1 MGARQKRAARPAR
14 PVVTFD
20 DAMVDAAV
28 RAAHDGPAKT
38 LETAIDRLFTAAD
51 DATDTA
57 LSVAGDLVLGALF
70 TRGWQPNDVVR
81 ATDPAHRPWAATM
94 IRRRMRS
101 YPSDR
106 VAELWTHQLAGLDE
120 DNRDVNR
127 HDEIRALVEVL
138 GILNYL
144 PDLPALMPPPG
155 VARVRPPTAAT
166 SGDTRM
172 LGKIRALLAKAE
184 STSFPGE
191 AEAYSAKAQQLMAQ
205 HRIDHALVAGEI
217 SNPDE
222 PVGVRV
228 TVDNPYADAKSLLLH
243 VVAGANGCSAVWSP
257 EHGFST
263 VFGFAEEL
271 EAVELLY
278 TSLLIQAS
286 AAMVRE
292 GSARHDNK
300 SRTKTFRQSFM
311 HAYAI
316 RIGDR
321 LRETAAAT
329 NSAAAAVTDGLLPVL
344 ARRDQAVEQK
354 VEKLFGRLESKTRT
368 IRVDSEEGWRSG
380 TATADRAALNG

>member
-1 MGARQKRAARPAR
+1 
-14 PVVTFD
+14 
-20 DAMVDAAV
+20 
-28 RAAHDGPAKT
+28 
-38 LETAIDRLFTAAD
+38 
-51 DATDTA
+51 
-57 LSVAGDLVLGALF
+57 
-70 TRGWQPNDVVR
+70 
-81 ATDPAHRPWAATM
+81 
-94 IRRRMRS
+94 
-101 YPSDR
+101 
-106 VAELWTHQLAGLDE
+106 
-120 DNRDVNR
+120 
-127 HDEIRALVEVL
+127 
-138 GILNYL
+138 
-144 PDLPALMPPPG
+144 
-155 VARVRPPTAAT
+155 
-166 SGDTRM
+166 
-172 LGKIRALLAKAE
+172 
-184 STSFPGE
+184 
-191 AEAYSAKAQQLMAQ
+191 
-205 HRIDHALVAGEI
+205 
-217 SNPDE
+217 
-222 PVGVRV
+222 
-228 TVDNPYADAKSLLLH
+228 LLLH
-243 VVAGANGCSAVWSP
+243 VVAEANGCSAVWSP

-263 VFGFAEEL
+263 VFGFADEL

-354 VEKLFGRLESKTRT
+354 VKKLFGRLESKTRT